1 MQSFLSW
8 YGNDVDQLNNE
19 DVLAILARRQEIRPL
34 QGVYLN
40 HSIQG
45 QYRRSNFPVG
55 RRECNEIIDCMFQE
69 TEPDLAA
76 QLSQLSIGNGLAER
90 DAPNKPF
97 SGCRF
102 SDAVVALWVIVE
114 ARRMAMVKG
123 SQAQYLGDI
132 HRYHDIMMSFWCGN
146 WKRTPLQTLD
156 LLEVHDFLY
165 GFLMRKI
172 FFRVGEAS
180 AKISGHVR
188 DRVMEARDAP
198 ETEAID
204 EEWARHLQLFALC
217 MAPVEAAKLGSLE
230 VKYDTADGA
239 DVPSREDWP
248 INQTSR
254 YLQVHE
260 IPPPLINHG
269 LETLSM
275 ATLLEFTLG
284 YELLQLE
291 AKDKAEGVNGQ
302 LVEAWAHFRRNWPTT
317 ARGSIFQS
325 MESSEEFLEKLRRW
339 VPEAEPA
346 PSDDS
351 PPALESSEEF
361 LEQWRHW
368 VPEAEPAPSDDSPPA
383 LKPNKDSF
391 SLSLSRKVLESWTW

>member
-1 MQSFLSW
+1 M
-8 YGNDVDQLNNE
+8 
-19 DVLAILARRQEIRPL
+19 AILARRQEIRPI
-34 QGVYLN
+34 QRVYLN

-45 QYRRSNFPVG
+45 QYRKSNFPGG

-69 TEPDLAA
+69 TEPDVAA

-114 ARRMAMVKG
+114 ARRMAMDVG
-123 SQAQYLGDI
+123 SQARYLGNFQ
-132 HRYHDIMMSFWCGN
+132 RYNDIMVSFWCGN

-165 GFLMRKI
+165 GFLMRKRY
-172 FFRVGEAS
+172 FRVSEAMAS
-180 AKISGHVR
+180 ISGRVR
-188 DRVMEARDAP
+188 DMVWEARYAP
-198 ETEAID
+198 ETEAVD
-204 EEWARHLQLFALC
+204 EEWARHLQLFAVC
-217 MAPVEAAKLGSLE
+217 MAPAEAAKLGSLE
-230 VKYDTADGA
+230 VKYDTANNA
-239 DVPSREDWP
+239 DIPSREGWP

-254 YLQVHE
+254 YLQYQE
-260 IPPPLINHG
+260 IPPPLRNYG
-269 LETLSM
+269 LEMVSM
-275 ATLLEFTLG
+275 ATLLEFNLG

-325 MESSEEFLEKLRRW
+325 MVSSEEFLEKLRRW

-346 PSDDS
+346 SSDDS
-351 PPALESSEEF
+351 PPALE
-361 LEQWRHW
+361 
-368 VPEAEPAPSDDSPPA
+368 
-383 LKPNKDSF
+383 PNKDSF